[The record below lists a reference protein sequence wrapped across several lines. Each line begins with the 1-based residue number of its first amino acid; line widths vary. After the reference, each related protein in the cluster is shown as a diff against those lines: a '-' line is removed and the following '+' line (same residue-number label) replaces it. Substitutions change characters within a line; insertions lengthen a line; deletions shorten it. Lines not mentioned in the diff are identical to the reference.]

1 MRLDGCDGD
10 SVNPPAIS
18 RRSMRATH
26 GGAATLARSNVVGPN
41 CNSAQG
47 AVEAGAFGYCFYST
61 TNYNLQNL
69 RRRWSLSLTDP
80 QSGDIFGY
88 CAYDFTT
95 STPTATGL
103 PPGLPLDAGTIA
115 GNQTICTGGD
125 PVAFTSPFNAS
136 GGSGTLTYTWESSTD
151 NATWTP
157 IAASNTPTYDV
168 PAGLTTNTY
177 YRRSVTDG
185 SSTKISNAVLVTIG
199 SAPTFTVTSTLT
211 NVLCSGGIT
220 GAIDLSLTNAVAP
233 ITFSW
238 NTGATMEDL
247 TGLAAGTYTVTITDG
262 TGCSETK
269 SYTITQSTPMSFNL
283 IQSNLSCFAAGDG
296 SIAALVSGGQSPYA
310 YSWSSGGTTP
320 IKSNLAAGT
329 YILTVTD
336 ALGCQAS
343 TSATLTQ
350 PDQIIGVTTAT
361 DATCYGATD
370 GTLDISISGGSG
382 AYTYSWNQGATSQ
395 NLDSIQ
401 AGIYVLTITDG
412 NGCTL
417 IVQDTV
423 HQPATIADSVALGHV
438 LCYGDSTG
446 TISVILTGGTA
457 PYTYL
462 WSTGDTLANL
472 VNLGAGTYTLNAV
485 DAQLCSFSQT
495 YTVTEPT
502 AALSGTL
509 TKSEPLCPGDSTGSL
524 TLAVTGGMAPY
535 TLLWNTGDTL
545 AAIDSLSPGIY
556 TVTIMDANGCI
567 HVLTDT
573 IVAPAPLAINATVQN
588 ISCYGLVN
596 GKVLTAVSGGTAPYT
611 YSWNDGAF
619 TSQNIVNRSAG
630 TYSLVVTDANGC
642 SVTDTFTIV
651 QPLPFNI
658 SAVETDVQCF
668 GDSTGSI
675 AVTVLGATP
684 PYSYYWNT
692 GDTNALLSGVPAGTY
707 TLNVG
712 DAGGCFTTLSYTLSQ
727 PLAALTVLDSVAHL
741 ACNGDTAGYIG
752 LNLSGG
758 TAPYLVVWNTGDT
771 ATSLSNLM
779 AGTYAYVATD
789 SLGCSVR
796 DTVVL
801 TEPALLSLA
810 LGSLDNICFGDS
822 TGWAFVQPSGGLP
835 PYAFNWSNGSSAD
848 TTSNLTAGWYTVTV
862 TDSLGCSK
870 LDSVF
875 VGEGIALMD
884 SVVLTQNLCANDTA
898 ASIQV
903 RLFGAVAPYTTTWL
917 GSTDTVQALEG
928 DTLTLANLA
937 AGTYVLSVTDSLGCM
952 NVLSYTL
959 VDPLG
964 MSTTAAQLATTNCLT
979 DSVGVA

>member
-1 MRLDGCDGD
+1 MHTTCGDSMAPTNPRYSPYLNPLATNFVAMIASLPTPIRTVLGAVVIFFSLSTTAMAQSWVNVDGCAAITFRNNGNGGASSCPGEPGIAVAPNFVGTAYAIPPTGSKTGNIRMNWPSATG
-10 SVNPPAIS
+10 SVNPPAITAIYES
-18 RRSMRATH
+18 IS
-26 GGAATLARSNVVGPN
+26 GGAATLTSIVVGPA
-41 CNSAQG
+41 SAQG
-47 AVEAGAFGYCFYST
+47 AVVAGEFGYCFYSS
-61 TNYNLQNL
+61 TNYNLQNAQTL
-69 RRRWSLSLTDP
+69 IFELTDP

-370 GTLDISISGGSG
+370 GALDISISGGSG

-438 LCYGDSTG
+438 LCYGDG
-446 TISVILTGGTA
+446 
-457 PYTYL
+457 
-462 WSTGDTLANL
+462 
-472 VNLGAGTYTLNAV
+472 
-485 DAQLCSFSQT
+485 
-495 YTVTEPT
+495 
-502 AALSGTL
+502 
-509 TKSEPLCPGDSTGSL
+509 PG
-524 TLAVTGGMAPY
+524 
-535 TLLWNTGDTL
+535 
-545 AAIDSLSPGIY
+545 
-556 TVTIMDANGCI
+556 
-567 HVLTDT
+567 
-573 IVAPAPLAINATVQN
+573 
-588 ISCYGLVN
+588 
-596 GKVLTAVSGGTAPYT
+596 
-611 YSWNDGAF
+611 
-619 TSQNIVNRSAG
+619 
-630 TYSLVVTDANGC
+630 
-642 SVTDTFTIV
+642 
-651 QPLPFNI
+651 PF
-658 SAVETDVQCF
+658 
-668 GDSTGSI
+668 
-675 AVTVLGATP
+675 
-684 PYSYYWNT
+684 
-692 GDTNALLSGVPAGTY
+692 LLS
-707 TLNVG
+707 
-712 DAGGCFTTLSYTLSQ
+712 
-727 PLAALTVLDSVAHL
+727 
-741 ACNGDTAGYIG
+741 
-752 LNLSGG
+752 
-758 TAPYLVVWNTGDT
+758 
-771 ATSLSNLM
+771 
-779 AGTYAYVATD
+779 
-789 SLGCSVR
+789 
-796 DTVVL
+796 
-801 TEPALLSLA
+801 
-810 LGSLDNICFGDS
+810 
-822 TGWAFVQPSGGLP
+822 
-835 PYAFNWSNGSSAD
+835 
-848 TTSNLTAGWYTVTV
+848 
-862 TDSLGCSK
+862 
-870 LDSVF
+870 
-875 VGEGIALMD
+875 
-884 SVVLTQNLCANDTA
+884 
-898 ASIQV
+898 
-903 RLFGAVAPYTTTWL
+903 
-917 GSTDTVQALEG
+917 
-928 DTLTLANLA
+928 
-937 AGTYVLSVTDSLGCM
+937 
-952 NVLSYTL
+952 
-959 VDPLG
+959 
-964 MSTTAAQLATTNCLT
+964 
-979 DSVGVA
+979 